1 MMGTITTIGL
11 DIAKSVFQVHGI
23 DAAGEVIVRRQL
35 SRARV
40 LSFFERLPRCLVGI
54 EACNTS
60 HYWAR
65 ELIARGH
72 DVRLMPAQYVKPYV
86 KRGKNDSAD
95 AEAICEAVTRP
106 TMRFVAIKTPEQ
118 QSVMMLHRVR
128 LMLNRQRTQLSNAMR
143 AHMSE
148 FGVVAP
154 VGRMGLERL
163 LAIVT
168 DRDDLRIPADARVC
182 LEMIAAQLAVVKEQI
197 LENDRRIRASARKT
211 EIGRRL
217 MDIPGVGPLLASAFV
232 ASVADPGVFR
242 TGRDLAA
249 WIGLVPKQ
257 NSSGGKERL
266 GGISRA
272 GNSYLRQMLVV
283 GAMAVIRHAERHGTK
298 RAWLLQLLA
307 RRATKVAAVALAN
320 KTARVVWALMTSG
333 ERYREPAI
341 VQA

>member
-1 MMGTITTIGL
+1 MKKITTIGL
-11 DIAKSVFQVHGI
+11 DIAKSVFQVHGVG
-23 DAAGEVIVRRQL
+23 ATGEVIVRRRL

-40 LSFFERLPRCLVGI
+40 IPFFEKLPRCLVGI

-60 HYWAR
+60 HHWAR
-65 ELIARGH
+65 ELIALGH

-86 KRGKNDSAD
+86 KRGKNDAAD

-106 TMRFVAIKTPEQ
+106 TMRFVAVKTPEQ

-128 LMLNRQRTQLSNAMR
+128 LMLSRQRTQLSNAMR

-154 VGRMGLERL
+154 AGRLGLERL
-163 LAIVT
+163 LAVVE
-168 DRDDLRIPADARVC
+168 DHEDHRIPPDARIC
-182 LEMIAAQLAVVKEQI
+182 LKMLIAQLLVVKAQI
-197 LENDRRIRASARKT
+197 LENDRRIRASARET
-211 EIGRRL
+211 EVGRRL
-217 MDIPGVGPLLASAFV
+217 MEIPGVGPLLASAFV
-232 ASVADPGVFR
+232 ASVADPRVFR

-257 NSSGGKERL
+257 NSSGGKDRL

-272 GNSYLRQMLVV
+272 GNRYLRQMLVV
-283 GAMAVIRHAERHGTK
+283 GAMAVIRHAQRHGTK

-320 KTARVVWALMTSG
+320 KTARMVWALMTSG
-333 ERYREPAI
+333 DRYREPAA
-341 VQA
+341 VAA

>member
-40 LSFFERLPRCLVGI
+40 LSFFEKLPRCLVGI

-106 TMRFVAIKTPEQ
+106 TMRFVAVKTPEQ

-182 LEMIAAQLAVVKEQI
+182 LEMLAAQLAVVKKQI
-197 LENDRRIRASARKT
+197 LENDRRIRTSARET

-283 GAMAVIRHAERHGTK
+283 GALAVIRHAERHGTK

-320 KTARVVWALMTSG
+320 KTARMVWALMTSG
-333 ERYREPAI
+333 QRYREPMV
-341 VQA
+341 VQT